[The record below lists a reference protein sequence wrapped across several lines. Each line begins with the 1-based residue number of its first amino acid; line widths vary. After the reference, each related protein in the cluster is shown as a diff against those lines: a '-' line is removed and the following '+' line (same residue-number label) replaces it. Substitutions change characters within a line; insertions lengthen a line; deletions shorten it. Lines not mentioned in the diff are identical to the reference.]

1 MRTIDIDTICQ
12 RHSAQKVR
20 NLFFTIACHADANGV
35 WETSRNEIINL
46 CGMSEWDVRS
56 GLRDLV
62 NSQTILQQTS
72 NKSTIITLCNI
83 DSYTTSQEVSSP
95 TNLQQI
101 SNKKEEDNT
110 IQEAAERLYER
121 YPTKCFVSGRSTGK
135 SRKKDLATLSR
146 LLKKGE
152 YTEEQLASIIDR
164 YISDCRQHSSYIKNF
179 STFLNN
185 IPDYDNTDALDIFSS
200 PAETSKNTNWQ

>member
-62 NSQTILQQTS
+62 DSQTILQQTS

-95 TNLQQI
+95 APLQQI
-101 SNKKEEDNT
+101 SNKDT
-110 IQEAAERLYER
+110 SIQEAADRIYDR
-121 YPTKCFVSGRSTGK
+121 YPTKCVVSGRSTGK
-135 SRKKDLATLSR
+135 SRKKDLATIIR

-152 YTEEQLASIIDR
+152 YTEETLASVIDR
-164 YISDCRQHSSYIKNF
+164 YINDCKQHSSYIKNF

-185 IPDYDNTDALDIFSS
+185 IPDYDNADALDIFSS
-200 PAETSKNTNWQ
+200 PAEQPSKSTNWQ